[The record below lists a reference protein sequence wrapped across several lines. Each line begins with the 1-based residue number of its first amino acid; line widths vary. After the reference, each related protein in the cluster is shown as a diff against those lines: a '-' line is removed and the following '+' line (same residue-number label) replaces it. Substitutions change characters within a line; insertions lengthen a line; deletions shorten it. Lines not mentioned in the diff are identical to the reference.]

1 MTAETKCKQCGG
13 SVPTK
18 GKFCPFCG
26 SAVPVP
32 ETEFDFKKFELEHKE
47 AVRQQIAKEKSIQE
61 TKSNKGIAIYF
72 ICFALFILV
81 VALAVII
88 PRNAEDNR
96 LNQTVAKVQQLIING
111 DLDQAIVEV
120 ETIRV
125 EKDGLFD
132 SRFSKWENTRN
143 DLKKLIEQKRRESK

>member
-26 SAVPVP
+26 SAVAVP

-47 AVRQQIAKEKSIQE
+47 AVRQQMVLEKDIRE
-61 TKSNKGIAIYF
+61 KKTNKGLIIF
-72 ICFALFILV
+72 LICFVLFFLAI
-81 VALAVII
+81 ALAVII
-88 PRNAEDNR
+88 PRRLEENR

>member
-1 MTAETKCKQCGG
+1 MAAETKCKQCGG

-26 SAVPVP
+26 SAVVVP

-61 TKSNKGIAIYF
+61 MKSNKETAIYF
-72 ICFALFILV
+72 ICLALFILI

-96 LNQTVAKVQQLIING
+96 LNQTVAKVQQLILNG